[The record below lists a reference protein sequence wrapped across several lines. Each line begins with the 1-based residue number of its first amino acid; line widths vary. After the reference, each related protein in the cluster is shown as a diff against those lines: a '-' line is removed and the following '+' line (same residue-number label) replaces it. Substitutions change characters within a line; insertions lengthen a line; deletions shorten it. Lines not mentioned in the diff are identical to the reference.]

1 MNPSQWGYATPYLP
15 LQEAN
20 VSEPLTRPRVT
31 LNIGKRRFCSRRR
44 PTHNSRR
51 QPATRTP
58 LLIAFALAAGL
69 SILPGPARS
78 DAGKALR
85 LRPHVDFSIV
95 DRQFSGV
102 YITRN
107 FGYPVYDT
115 PLALDHEL

>member
-1 MNPSQWGYATPYLP
+1 MPLLQSPSPHPQ
-15 LQEAN
+15 LQE
-20 VSEPLTRPRVT
+20 VG
-31 LNIGKRRFCSRRR
+31 I
-44 PTHNSRR
+44 
-51 QPATRTP
+51 PATRTP

-85 LRPHVDFSIV
+85 LMPHVDLSIV

-107 FGYPVYDT
+107 FGYLVYDT
-115 PLALDHEL
+115 LLALDHEL